1 MKKFPKAEIKE
12 INDTRQETKKLTNF
26 QELIK
31 GQKPFNQAFWG
42 YLVLPLFLSLYFSL
56 FFYLVLYDQI
66 YLWFEDE
73 SKFIIILCFLS
84 LIFSSYFFLAGLGT
98 LRAGKNNENLLFSE
112 GVSIFIMAISLVVI
126 TISLVILFIFFLIE
140 ISLKRW

>member
-42 YLVLPLFLSLYFSL
+42 YLVLPLFLSLHFSL
-56 FFYLVLYDQI
+56 FIYLVMYDQI
-66 YLWFEDE
+66 LLWFDHEY
-73 SKFIIILCFLS
+73 KFFIILCFIS
-84 LIFSSYFFLAGLGT
+84 LIFSYYFFLAGLGT
-98 LRAGKNNENLLFSE
+98 LRAGKIQENLIFLE
-112 GVSIFIMAISLVVI
+112 VITIFIMGICLVVI
-126 TISLVILFIFFLIE
+126 TIGLVILFIYLL
-140 ISLKRW
+140 SMYK